1 MKTLI
6 ALLLSVGGGSG
17 LAVAAVAGVQAAV
30 NPDSSIEQSSD
41 STEQINVL
49 DYGTR

>member
-6 ALLLSVGGGSG
+6 AVLIAMGGGAG
-17 LAVAAVAGVQAAV
+17 VAVAAVAGVSAAV
-30 NPDSSIEQSSD
+30 DPDNSLEQAGQQVD
-41 STEQINVL
+41 VL